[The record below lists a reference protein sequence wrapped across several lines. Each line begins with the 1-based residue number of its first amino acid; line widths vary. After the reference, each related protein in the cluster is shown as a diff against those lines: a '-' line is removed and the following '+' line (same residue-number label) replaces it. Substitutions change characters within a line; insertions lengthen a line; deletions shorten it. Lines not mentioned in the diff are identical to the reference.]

1 MAEGR
6 RWVGGMKGPGGRG
19 RPLRPRDFVGDAG
32 GWIYSVSAYDNAER
46 AGCVLRYVPDPS
58 GERVSPEGA
67 RYRKVDFEES
77 FILAGEERPSWVGE
91 ILRIP
96 LREIA
101 RVYKPDERLAFCT
114 ARDRRVG
121 ELADLFSLPAGSL
134 GCTGSRLLGL
144 EGPSSD
150 IDLVVYGHDFF
161 RAREILREA
170 IGDGRVAGLSLEMW
184 RTVYA
189 KREPEIPFPVFL
201 LHEQRKWNRG
211 EIGGTYFDLLYT
223 RSYDDLEAAGR
234 EKDHRGPGH
243 RCLPFL
249 RYPGELPG
257 GPRRGEPG
265 PLLHP
270 HVQRAG
276 PRWRDRGGPG
286 DARGARRR
294 ALARG
299 GHHEDC
305 PGRVHPLED
314 PARGTGMRSRAGVPS
329 LFKP

>member
-223 RSYDDLEAAGR
+223 RSYDDLEAAAPPRGR
-234 EKDHRGPGH
+234 PAGRRTIEARVTDASRSYDTPASYLVDHGEVSQVLSFTHTYSGQALDGETVEARGMLEEHGD
-243 RCLPFL
+243 
-249 RYPGELPG
+249 ELWLVVG
-257 GPRRGEPG
+257 TTRTARGEYILSKT
-265 PLLHP
+265 LLEA
-270 HVQRAG
+270 QG
-276 PRWRDRGGPG
+276 
-286 DARGARRR
+286 
-294 ALARG
+294 
-299 GHHEDC
+299 
-305 PGRVHPLED
+305 
-314 PARGTGMRSRAGVPS
+314 
-329 LFKP
+329 